1 MKRIP
6 ELRDLSEDHH
16 YGLALARMARKAAAG
31 AGGVS
36 ADDAWAE
43 VAAKFEADLE
53 PHFRIEESIIV
64 PALEHLGESR
74 LTQRLLDEHAMLRG
88 FLVPGR
94 DRTAAELGHFGE
106 LLDRHIRFEERE
118 LFEVAQRRMGHDELS
133 RVAQACRARQR
144 ET

>member
-31 AGGVS
+31 AGGVA

-43 VAAKFEADLE
+43 VATKFAAELE

-74 LTQRLLDEHAMLRG
+74 LTQRLVDEHAMLRG
-88 FLVPGR
+88 FLEPGR
-94 DRTAAELGHFGE
+94 GRTAAELGDFAE

-118 LFEVAQRRMGHDELS
+118 VFEVAQRKLSRDELS
-133 RVAQACRARQR
+133 RVAHACRARSGDA
-144 ET
+144 